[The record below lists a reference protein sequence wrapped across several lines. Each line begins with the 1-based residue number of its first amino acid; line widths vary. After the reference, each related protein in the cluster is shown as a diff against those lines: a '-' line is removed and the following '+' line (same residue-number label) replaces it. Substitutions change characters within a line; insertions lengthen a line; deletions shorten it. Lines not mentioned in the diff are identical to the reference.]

1 MCIDKHNKCA
11 KLRPMQQPTTP
22 AEINQQ
28 ALELHKKYI
37 GKLAT
42 TAQMGK
48 LHKALLPLVY
58 TPGVAEVCRA
68 IADKPE
74 LAYTHTLKGRTVAV
88 ISDRSAVLGLGNI
101 GPLAGLPV
109 MEGKSL
115 LLKEFGG
122 VDSFPLVIN
131 TQIPEEIITFVK
143 QVSPT
148 FAGINLED
156 IKAPG
161 CFQVEEALQDI
172 GIPVFHDD
180 QHGTAIVV
188 KAALLNAAKVVGK
201 PFGSLRV
208 VILGAGAAGLA
219 TARMLLGL
227 NCSADRCE
235 IIPGHSAVKDVIVVD
250 KNGALYSG
258 RENQNIY
265 KQAVSGISNKQKV
278 RGSLSE
284 VIKGADAVIGLSGPN
299 LINKGMV
306 KSMAKK
312 AIVFAMANPIPEIM
326 PDDARKAGAKIVAS
340 GRSDFPNQINNS
352 LAFPGIFLAVT
363 KGRLTKITQE
373 MKDTASKTL
382 ANLVTKPSPSNIIPD
397 MFYPRLAEHIAQAI
411 LKVKTNT

>member
-74 LAYTHTLKGRTVAV
+74 LTYTHTLKGRTVAV
-88 ISDRSAVLGLGNI
+88 ISDGSAVLGLGNI

-201 PFGSLRV
+201 PFNTLN
-208 VILGAGAAGLA
+208 VIIVGAGAAGLSV
-219 TARMLLGL
+219 ARMLLGL
-227 NCSADRCE
+227 ECLGKTCTLLPKVVRV
-235 IIPGHSAVKDVIVVD
+235 HDVIVVD
-250 KNGALYSG
+250 RIGALVSG
-258 RENQNIY
+258 RDKQNMY
-265 KQAVSGISNKQKV
+265 KQSLADSSNKRMLSGSLIAVS
-278 RGSLSE
+278 L
-284 VIKGADAVIGLSGPN
+284 GADVIIGVSGPGAIASEIIQN
-299 LINKGMV
+299 
-306 KSMAKK
+306 MAKNP
-312 AIVFAMANPIPEIM
+312 IVFALANPTPEID
-326 PDDARKAGAKIVAS
+326 PYLAKQAGAAVVAT
-340 GRSDFPNQINNS
+340 GRSNMPNQINNV
-352 LAFPGIFLAVT
+352 LAFPGIFRAVIQG
-363 KGRLTKITQE
+363 KLPRITQQ
-373 MKDTASKTL
+373 MKQAAAAAL
-382 ANLVTKPSPSNIIPD
+382 ANCVKNPTATNIIPTP
-397 MFYPRLAEHIAQAI
+397 FYPGLADIVAKAV
-411 LKVKTNT
+411 LGTKS